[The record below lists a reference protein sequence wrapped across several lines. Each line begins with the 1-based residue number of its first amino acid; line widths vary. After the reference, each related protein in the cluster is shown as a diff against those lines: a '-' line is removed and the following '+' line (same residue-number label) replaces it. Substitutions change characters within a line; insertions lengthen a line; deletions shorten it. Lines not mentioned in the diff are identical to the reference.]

1 MARITYFDI
10 SIPAPKRLAMMRADF
25 AGHAARYPHCPEHMK
40 PLSWRNV
47 RGSTLKTFGGYF
59 GTASHGFNPG
69 PRKGERMPVLT
80 SFDAASLP
88 VRDVRF
94 ADEVESAR
102 IEHQGWFADSEGYGD
117 RGVIRGIVA
126 RLPHGRFLSG
136 YHWSD
141 NGEYVLFIG
150 PGQVFDDESSA
161 ARDADHEAERYAEMC
176 RDGDAR
182 FRAMSD
188 AESLVESKTSDLRD
202 AWGEYR
208 AAWCAYLTDPKRH
221 ARAAVKARDWV
232 RELVSDLRASRRELD
247 DAREAYERG

>member
-1 MARITYFDI
+1 
-10 SIPAPKRLAMMRADF
+10 MRNPGA
-25 AGHAARYPHCPEHMK
+25 
-40 PLSWRNV
+40 
-47 RGSTLKTFGGYF
+47 YF

-69 PRKGERMPVLT
+69 PRKGESLPVIS
-80 SFDAASLP
+80 SFDITSLP

-94 ADEVESAR
+94 ADEVDPRAVD
-102 IEHQGWFADSEGYGD
+102 HQGWFADSKGYGD

-150 PGQVFDDESSA
+150 KGQVFDDESSA
-161 ARDADHEAERYAEMC
+161 ARYADHEAERYADLC
-176 RDGDAR
+176 REDDER
-182 FRAMSD
+182 FRAMSE
-188 AESLVESKTSDLRD
+188 AESLVESKESDLRD
-202 AWGEYR
+202 AWDEYR

-232 RELVSDLRASRRELD
+232 RELVSDLRGCRQELN